1 MNTARQTP
9 RDPGGP
15 ASDCWVRIKT
25 VVWILESGS
34 RGFEE
39 SSMTP
44 RSRRALLAAAI
55 AGFMVVAAV
64 VLATAGRGD
73 GLSVLEEKGGGMKKE
88 EDSALHHLS
97 SSNLVQ
103 KAAADCAQ
111 DPQCVPVGGI
121 CPARMCRYVKRER
134 ERERELCHQHL

>member
-1 MNTARQTP
+1 
-9 RDPGGP
+9 
-15 ASDCWVRIKT
+15 
-25 VVWILESGS
+25 
-34 RGFEE
+34 
-39 SSMTP
+39 
-44 RSRRALLAAAI
+44 
-55 AGFMVVAAV
+55 

-73 GLSVLEEKGGGMKKE
+73 GLSVLEEKGGGMKHE

-121 CPARMCRYVKRER
+121 CPARMCRYIKRER
-134 ERERELCHQHL
+134 ERTVPSAPLNKQPIPQRAEPTPFPTPLSSFSPPPDVLPRNCD